1 MKRMPIAII
10 LCLCLLVTPALAVER
25 LPEDAVSVRAR
36 GAVLMDLDTGTL
48 LYEKNAHEQLP
59 PASVT
64 KVMTMLLVAEAV
76 DGGQLALTDT
86 VTASARASSMGGSQI
101 WLKEGEQMSVEEMLK
116 CVAVVSANDCA
127 VALAERLCG
136 SEEAFARAM
145 NEKAAALG
153 LEDSHF
159 TNCTG
164 LFDDDSHYTSAYDLA
179 VLSRAL
185 LQHRWIT
192 DYTTIWMDSI
202 RGGAFGLNNTNRLLR
217 SLDGAIGLKTGFTQK
232 AGYCLA
238 GAAERESGGF
248 VAVVLGA
255 ESSAERF
262 ADCAALLEQGFANY
276 TAVHLTPPQALPPV
290 PVTLGTADSVQPL
303 CPEEKTL
310 LEKRQVGAL
319 EYSVELPESVQ
330 APVEAGQQ
338 LGTLRVTAGE
348 ELVAELPLTAAE
360 AVPAQ
365 ELGQLFWQLLGRF
378 LGMSGGS
385 IK

>member
-1 MKRMPIAII
+1 MKRMPMIII

-76 DGGQLALTDT
+76 DAGQLALTDT

-255 ESSAERF
+255 ESSANRF

-303 CPEEKTL
+303 FPEEKTL
-310 LEKRQVGAL
+310 LQKKQAGAL

-360 AVPAQ
+360 AVPTQ

-378 LGMSGGS
+378 LGVSGGS

>member
-1 MKRMPIAII
+1 MKRMPIII
-10 LCLCLLVTPALAVER
+10 IVCLCLLVTPTLAVEC
-25 LPEDAVSVRAR
+25 LPEDTISVRAR

-76 DGGQLALTDT
+76 DAGQLALTDT

-101 WLKEGEQMSVEEMLK
+101 WLKEGEQMRVEEMLK

-136 SEEAFARAM
+136 SEEAFVRAM
-145 NEKAAALG
+145 NEKVEALG
-153 LEDSHF
+153 LQDSHF

-164 LFDDDSHYTSAYDLA
+164 LFDDDNHYTSAYDLA

-185 LQHRWIT
+185 LQHSWIT

-217 SLDGAIGLKTGFTQK
+217 TLDGTIGLKTGFTQK

-238 GAAERESGGF
+238 GAAKRESGGF

-255 ESSAERF
+255 ESSADRF

-276 TAVHLTPPQALPPV
+276 TAVQLTPPQALPPV

-303 CPEEKTL
+303 CPTEKTL
-310 LEKRQVGAL
+310 LQKSKAGAL
-319 EYSVELPESVQ
+319 EYSVELPELVQ
-330 APVEAGQQ
+330 APVEAGQR

-365 ELGQLFWQLLGRF
+365 KLGQLFWKLLERF
-378 LGMSGGS
+378 LGISDAY